1 MYAVG
6 VCWKMGE
13 WIFSVYM
20 RRGDAY
26 PTLKVRRTKCGES
39 MVLRATTPLKV
50 DFVEV
55 VEAVRRFGKA

>member
-1 MYAVG
+1 
-6 VCWKMGE
+6 MGE